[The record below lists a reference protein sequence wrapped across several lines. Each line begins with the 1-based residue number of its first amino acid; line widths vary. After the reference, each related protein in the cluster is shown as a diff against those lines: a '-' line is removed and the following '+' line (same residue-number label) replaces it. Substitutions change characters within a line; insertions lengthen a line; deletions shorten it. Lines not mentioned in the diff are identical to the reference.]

1 MCYTCIGQKG
11 VFCVREDC
19 GISHRGSGAYT
30 PESGDIHILNKQG
43 EALIQPKINA
53 KDLSDDLTS
62 EWMGS
67 RESIQDWTTK
77 FGLVNSADHSQIIS
91 SEDMEASERFS
102 KFAEDWK
109 TPAKRGRSTV
119 LQPERLLPGV
129 IEDFS
134 FVKNLP
140 EDPAELIS
148 QIGWDPL
155 REGRI
160 VRALVNLESSLEV
173 ANVSSQA
180 TFEIVN
186 DELVA
191 GKSTSVL

>member
-1 MCYTCIGQKG
+1 M
-11 VFCVREDC
+11 
-19 GISHRGSGAYT
+19 
-30 PESGDIHILNKQG
+30 HILNKQG

-67 RESIQDWTTK
+67 CESIQDWTTK

-109 TPAKRGRSTV
+109 TPVKRGRGSV

-129 IEDFS
+129 IEDFA

-148 QIGWDPL
+148 QIGWDPS
-155 REGRI
+155 REGRV
-160 VRALVNLESSLEV
+160 VRALRGKGLLFLLLRFGVLSMSC
-173 ANVSSQA
+173 
-180 TFEIVN
+180 
-186 DELVA
+186 LV
-191 GKSTSVL
+191 